1 MSKLEN
7 KTFDSKVS
15 RRDLIKLFGA
25 SAVAATGIFGAN
37 KKAFAKSAPHVV
49 VLGGGVGGSTFA
61 KYLRFADANVKITII
76 EQFPEYITCLRSNDV
91 IVGMHTLDE
100 LTFNLDTIQNKYHV
114 NVMIDKVIGAD
125 FDQKTVR
132 TAKGD
137 TVHYDQL
144 VVSPGIDFKF
154 EDYEGHSKELAESK
168 IFHGY
173 KAGPQTLALRRQL
186 LSVPQGGT
194 AIIATP
200 QNPFRCPPGPYERA
214 SFFAEHFKKHNPTGK
229 VIVLDPKDRFTKD
242 GPFKKAW
249 ERLYGY
255 QTDNALIEWVSG
267 SDGGKVVRVDGNNN
281 LVETEFAGT
290 FQADMINLIPNQRAG
305 KLAQKLGLTNS
316 SGWCPIKRESFESER
331 HPDVYV
337 LGDATIA
344 DAMPKSGY
352 SANSQ
357 AKVCAQAVADKLND
371 RQLGKAIYSNVCYSL
386 AGENYGVSIAA
397 IYEVRDGLIQ
407 PKGKSAGVSPITD
420 KVAQPILEAVYQKNW
435 QREFVKDVFS

>member
-1 MSKLEN
+1 MSQLEN
-7 KTFDSKVS
+7 KTFDQKIT
-15 RRDLIKLFGA
+15 RRDLMKIFGA
-25 SAVAATGIFGAN
+25 AAVAGTGIFGASS
-37 KKAFAKSAPHVV
+37 KAFAKSAAHVV

-61 KYLRFADANVKITII
+61 KYLRFADPDVKITII
-76 EQFPEYITCLRSNDV
+76 EQEPEYITCLRSNDV

-100 LTFNLDTIQNKYHV
+100 LTFNLNTISSKYNI
-114 NVMIDKVIGAD
+114 NVIIDKVVGAD
-125 FDQKTVR
+125 YDKKTVS
-132 TAKGD
+132 TLKGE
-137 TVHYDQL
+137 TVSYDKL

-154 EDYEGHSKELAESK
+154 EDYEGYDAQMAEGD
-168 IFHGY
+168 FPHAY
-173 KAGPQTLALRRQL
+173 KAGSQTLKLREQL
-186 LSVPQGGT
+186 LAMPQGGT

-214 SFFAEHFKKHNPTGK
+214 SFFAEHFKHHNPTAK
-229 VIVLDPKDRFTKD
+229 LIVLDPKDRFTKD

-255 QTDNALIEWVSG
+255 KTDNALIEWVSG
-267 SDGGKVVRVDGNNN
+267 SDGGRVVRLDAKNMM
-281 LVETEFAGT
+281 VETDGGDFK
-290 FQADMINLIPNQRAG
+290 ADLINIIPNQRAG
-305 KLAQKLGLTNS
+305 VLAQKLGLTNQ
-316 SGWCPIKRESFESER
+316 SGWCPIERNTMESSLHKE
-331 HPDVYV
+331 VYV
-337 LGDATIA
+337 LGDSSIA

-357 AKVCAQAVADKLND
+357 AKVCAQAVADTLKGENP
-371 RQLGKAIYSNVCYSL
+371 GTAIYSNVCYSL

-420 KVAQPILEAVYQKNW
+420 KEAQPILEAVYQKNW

>member
-1 MSKLEN
+1 MSQLEN
-7 KTFDSKVS
+7 KVFDSKVT
-15 RRDLIKLFGA
+15 RRDLIKVFGA
-25 SAVAATGIFGAN
+25 SAVAATGLFGASKN
-37 KKAFAKSAPHVV
+37 AFAKSAPHVV

-61 KYLRFADANVKITII
+61 KYLRFADPDVKITII

-91 IVGMHTLDE
+91 IVGYHTLDE
-100 LTFNLDTIQNKYHV
+100 LTFNLDTIKSKYNV
-114 NVMIDKVIGAD
+114 NVVIDKVIGAD
-125 FDQKTVR
+125 FDKRTVQ
-132 TAKGD
+132 TAKGH
-137 TVHYDQL
+137 TLSYDKL

-154 EDYEGHSKELAESK
+154 EDYEGHSKELAETK

-173 KAGPQTLALRRQL
+173 KAGPQTLALRQQL
-186 LSVPQGGT
+186 LSVPKGGT
-194 AIIATP
+194 AIIAPP

-214 SFFAEHFKKHNPTGK
+214 SFFAEYFQKHNPTAK

-255 QTDNALIEWVSG
+255 KTDNSLIEWVSG
-267 SDGGKVVRVDGNNN
+267 SEGGRVLSVDGDN
-281 LVETEFAGT
+281 LSVETMAGT
-290 FQADMINLIPNQRAG
+290 FKADMINIIPNQRAG
-305 KLAQKLGLTNS
+305 KLAQKLGLTDA
-316 SGWCPIKRESFESER
+316 SGWCPIKRESMESQIQ
-331 HPDVYV
+331 PGVYV
-337 LGDATIA
+337 LGDSSIA

-357 AKVCAQAVADKLND
+357 AKVCARAVADTLRGNE
-371 RQLGKAIYSNVCYSL
+371 LGKAIYSNVCYSL

-420 KVAQPILEAVYQKNW
+420 KPAQPILEAVYQKNW